1 MEFNVEEIMETIP
14 ELIMVYGL
22 KVVMAL
28 VVFFVGKWIA
38 KMLASAFERGM
49 ASKNIDPTVAHFTR
63 NIIYY
68 ALFAVVVIAALG
80 QLGVQTASF
89 VAIVGAA
96 GLAIG
101 FALQGSLANFAAG
114 VLLILFRPIKV
125 GDYVEAGGSAGV
137 VKEIS
142 IFTTILTTPDNKVVI
157 IANNQVMSNNIVN
170 YSTMPTRR
178 VDLTVGISYGS
189 DIKLAKQIMQE
200 IADNDS
206 RVLKDPAVQIAVK
219 ELADSS
225 VNFVFRSWVNS
236 ADYWGVFFDFTEQ
249 VKLKFDEQGIE
260 IPFPQMDVHFDKS
273 EEKAA

>member
-1 MEFNVEEIMETIP
+1 MEFNVEELMEAIP
-14 ELIMVYGL
+14 ELIMIYGL
-22 KVVMAL
+22 KVLMAI
-28 VVFFVGKWIA
+28 VVYVVGKWIA
-38 KMLASAFERGM
+38 GMLASAFERGM
-49 ASKNIDPTVAHFTR
+49 TAKNVDPTVAHFTR
-63 NIIYY
+63 NIVYY
-68 ALFAVVVIAALG
+68 ALFAVVIIAALG

-125 GDYVEAGGSAGV
+125 GDYVEAGGAAGV

-157 IANNQVMSNNIVN
+157 IANNQVMSNNITN
-170 YSTMPTRR
+170 YSTMSTRR
-178 VDLTVGISYGS
+178 VDLLVGISYGS

-236 ADYWGVFFDFTEQ
+236 ADYWDVFFEFTEQ

-273 EEKAA
+273 EDKAA

>member
-189 DIKLAKQIMQE
+189 DIKLARQIMQE